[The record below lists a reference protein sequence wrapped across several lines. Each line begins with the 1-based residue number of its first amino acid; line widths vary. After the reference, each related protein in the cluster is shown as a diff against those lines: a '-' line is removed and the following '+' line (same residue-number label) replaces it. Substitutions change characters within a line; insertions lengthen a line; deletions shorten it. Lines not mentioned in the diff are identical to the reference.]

1 MKEKDAMQMASIR
14 KRTALYAICAF
25 FYAVA
30 GVLQAVDSMLPEFW
44 HALFALLAH
53 TVLIS
58 LVVAW
63 GVSLMHR
70 MVRRD
75 LRTYFIAVAVLILF
89 FLVVRMVKYGLTRD
103 VDVLSRYLWY
113 GYYIPQCLIPPT
125 LLLAA
130 FSLENKKGRSCDR
143 KLYLLYLPA
152 FILILLIF
160 TNDIHQMAFALSFED
175 GGFSYSHRPVFYA
188 ALVWEIGVTFAS
200 LVVLI
205 LKCSVSVCRRKT
217 WIPTTVFVICSVFS
231 AVCFLENSPAF
242 KIPELLCFTCIAMIE
257 CSICIGLIPSN
268 DGYEE
273 FFYLSEYSA
282 FITDE
287 NFNVAYRSKKA
298 RVLDKGLLR
307 KAVEAPVFLDPNT
320 RISAY
325 RLHGGYAF
333 RRDDLSKI
341 NEINDAL
348 ANANERLAEENYLIE
363 AENELKE
370 QRAQVAQQNRLYS
383 KMEEA
388 TCGEVS
394 CLESL
399 LSTLKDELED
409 DGAVGER
416 FVSRMRFAC
425 VLASYIKRRSNIVM
439 LSERQ
444 NRIDIE
450 ELYLSMKESLDYLSL
465 LGVEC
470 SFDFSASG
478 EIEGK
483 DAGVLYDFFESCI
496 VDCGG
501 LPDALIVHLSK
512 TSGNH
517 TNGRY
522 MLRMETNVTT
532 VDVSELSKE
541 LEPKFHDYGFVVDTD
556 GEANYYSIHCPCDN
570 GGGL

>member
-1 MKEKDAMQMASIR
+1 MQMASTR
-14 KRTALYAICAF
+14 KRTALYALCAF
-25 FYAVA
+25 FYAIA

-44 HALFALLAH
+44 HALFALLVH
-53 TVLIS
+53 TILIS

-75 LRTYFIAVAVLILF
+75 LRTYFLAVAVLILF

-103 VDVLSRYLWY
+103 IDVLSRYLWY

-130 FSLENKKGRSCDR
+130 SSLENKKGRLGDR

-152 FILILLIF
+152 VVLIILIF
-160 TNDIHQMAFALSFED
+160 TNDIHQWAFALSFED

-205 LKCSVSVCRRKT
+205 LKCSVSACRRKT
-217 WIPTTVFVICSVFS
+217 WIPTMVFVICSVFS

-257 CSICIGLIPSN
+257 GSIYIGIIPSN

-307 KAVEAPVFLDPNT
+307 KAVEAPVFLDPDT

-333 RRDDLSKI
+333 RSDDLSKI

-370 QRAQVAQQNRLYS
+370 QRAQVAQQKRLYS

-409 DGAVGER
+409 DGADSER
-416 FVSRMRFAC
+416 FVSGMRFAC
-425 VLASYIKRRSNIVM
+425 VLASYIKRRSNLVM

-470 SFDFSASG
+470 AFDFSASG
-478 EIEGK
+478 EMEGK

-517 TNGRY
+517 TNGSY
-522 MLRMETNVTT
+522 VLRMETNVSA
-532 VDVSELSKE
+532 VDVLELSKR
-541 LEPKFHDYGFVVDTD
+541 LEPRFSGYGFVVDTD
-556 GEANYYSIHCPCDN
+556 GEADYYSISCPCR

>member
-1 MKEKDAMQMASIR
+1 MKEKDAMQMASAR
-14 KRTALYAICAF
+14 KRTVLYALCVS
-25 FYAVA
+25 FYAIA

-44 HALFALLAH
+44 HALFALLVH
-53 TVLIS
+53 TILIS

-75 LRTYFIAVAVLILF
+75 LRTYFLVVAVLILF

-103 VDVLSRYLWY
+103 IDVLSRYLWY

-130 FSLENKKGRSCDR
+130 FSLENKKDRPCDWR
-143 KLYLLYLPA
+143 LCLLYLPA
-152 FILILLIF
+152 VVLIILIF

-205 LKCSVSVCRRKT
+205 LKCSVSACRRKT
-217 WIPTTVFVICSVFS
+217 WIPTLVLVACSVFS

-257 CSICIGLIPSN
+257 CSICIGIIPSN

-287 NFNVAYRSKKA
+287 EFNVAYRSKKA
-298 RVLDKGLLR
+298 RVLDKDILR
-307 KAVEAPVFLDPNT
+307 KTAEAPVFLDPDT

-333 RRDDLSKI
+333 RSDDLSKI

-348 ANANERLAEENYLIE
+348 ANANERLAEENQLIE
-363 AENELKE
+363 AENCLKE
-370 QRAQVAQQNRLYS
+370 QRAQVAQQSRIYAMMDDATHREVYRLENVLS
-383 KMEEA
+383 ELHRNEE
-388 TCGEVS
+388 T
-394 CLESL
+394 
-399 LSTLKDELED
+399 D
-409 DGAVGER
+409 VGR

-425 VLASYIKRRSNIVM
+425 VLTAYIKRRSNLVM
-439 LSERQ
+439 MSEKQ
-444 NRIDIE
+444 SLIDIE
-450 ELYLSMKESLDYLSL
+450 ELFLSIKESLDYLSL

-470 SFDFSASG
+470 SFDFVASG
-478 EIEGK
+478 EIEGR

-517 TNGRY
+517 TNGSY
-522 MLRMETNVTT
+522 VLRMETNVTT
-532 VDVSELSKE
+532 VDVHELSKE
-541 LEPKFHDYGFVVDTD
+541 LTPMFPGYGFVVDTD